1 MIDMFTEAIKVE
13 QKRIQRFIDLSHPKA
28 TKRGSMKLQK
38 QGDKIYAYERWQRKG
53 QTDRIQYLGPLDSSA
68 VRELFSARFQEIRLG
83 ILEHDQKIL
92 ERLTKQYEPYDFG
105 TILSEMP
112 RAYQIAAR
120 GNSFNQRY
128 EEIREWANAEYNK
141 NPFPFPESENYAEDG
156 TRLRSKG
163 ECIFY
168 NLLKGRG
175 ILFRYECEMVIVDQF
190 GETKTLYPDFLIQC
204 LDGTFIIIEHLGK
217 ISDLRYAMNF
227 GERSHW
233 YFKEGFVL
241 SKNFFVTS
249 DDPYHGTDSQVIAG
263 VVDQIERM
271 FFGF

>member
-1 MIDMFTEAIKVE
+1 MFTEAIKAE
-13 QKRIQRFIDLSHPKA
+13 QERIQRFIDLSR
-28 TKRGSMKLQK
+28 TDTTGRGNLKLQK
-38 QGDKIYAYERWQRKG
+38 RGNKLYGYERWQGKG
-53 QTDRIQYLGPLDSSA
+53 QAERLKYLGLLDSSA
-68 VRELFSARFQEIRLG
+68 VRELFSVRFQAIRLG

-92 ERLTKQYEPYDFG
+92 ERLKKQYRPYDFG
-105 TILSEMP
+105 AILSEMP
-112 RAYQIAAR
+112 RAYRIAAR

-128 EEIREWANAEYNK
+128 EEVREWANAEYNK
-141 NPFPFPESENYAEDG
+141 NPYPEDG

-175 ILFRYECEMVIVDQF
+175 ILFRYECEMVIVDQS

-217 ISDLRYAMNF
+217 IGNFRYSLDF
-227 GERSHW
+227 GERCHW

-249 DDPYHGTDSQVIAG
+249 DDPHYGTDSQVIAG